1 MAFSTR
7 QEHKLRGACVCQ
19 WLLVQFSLHG
29 LVSPKQEGKKMAC
42 TLCESTSYLGITL
55 LNSKFVCFGCILEI
69 KKYKQHAPNPF
80 QTVEHPLD
88 YFPMIGAK

>member
-1 MAFSTR
+1 MS
-7 QEHKLRGACVCQ
+7 
-19 WLLVQFSLHG
+19 
-29 LVSPKQEGKKMAC
+29 C

-69 KKYKQHAPNPF
+69 KRYKQHAPNPF